1 MRFWMVSSGVNFKE
15 DLLWNLRLRSSG
27 NLGAEEL
34 RYICG
39 HLVHRGADL
48 RVADWPS
55 ALRGRQ
61 AQRGDGEDTERK
73 VVVMKVDKNKID
85 YPIDIPP

>member
-1 MRFWMVSSGVNFKE
+1 MRFRMVSSGRNLKE
-15 DLLWNLRLRSSG
+15 NLLWDLRLRSSRDP
-27 NLGAEEL
+27 GAEEL

-39 HLVHRGADL
+39 HLVHRGSDI
-48 RVADWPS
+48 RVADWTS
-55 ALRGRQ
+55 AVRGRE